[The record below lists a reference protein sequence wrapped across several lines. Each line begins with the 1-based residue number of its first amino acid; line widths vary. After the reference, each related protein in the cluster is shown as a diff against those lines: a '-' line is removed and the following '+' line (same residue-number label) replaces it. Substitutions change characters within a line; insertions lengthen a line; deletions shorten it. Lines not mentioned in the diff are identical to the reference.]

1 MSLTFFLEAPI
12 ALAPALVFL
21 FVLDQLDSFR
31 LVGLRA
37 AVSTL
42 IAGGLLAVASYF
54 INALAMDLTGAN
66 IQNYTRY
73 GAPIIEELL
82 KAAVIVY
89 LFTRARIGF
98 LIDAAIMGFAVGT
111 GFALVEN
118 LYYLYTFPEAN
129 IGVWIVRGFGTAMMH
144 GGATAIFA
152 VLAQTWTERH
162 TKFQPALYI
171 PGLAAAIVLHSLFN
185 HILANPLFA
194 TGAVLLLVPA
204 ILLVAFAKSEHRI
217 HDWLI
222 HDYVSH
228 EQLLATMNIEFAHS
242 EAGRFISEIADK
254 FQGTNAADIFAYMRL
269 HTELVLRAEKV
280 LLARE
285 AGTAERIT
293 DDDAQS
299 FRRLH
304 ELERKIGRTALMALW
319 PHLHYSRQELAELY
333 ELESRARNHRKRGD
347 RESAPD

>member
-1 MSLTFFLEAPI
+1 MSVAFLLEAPI

-21 FVLDQLDSFR
+21 FVLDRLDSFR
-31 LVGLRA
+31 LVSLRA
-37 AVSTL
+37 AVTTL
-42 IAGGLLAVASYF
+42 VAGGLLAVAGYF
-54 INALAMDLTGAN
+54 VNAAAMDLTGAG
-66 IQNYTRY
+66 IQTYTRH
-73 GAPIIEELL
+73 GAPIVEEAL

-89 LFTRARIGF
+89 LFARARIGF

-111 GFALVEN
+111 GFAFVEN

-129 IGVWIVRGFGTAMMH
+129 MGVWIVRGFGTAMMH

-162 TKFQPALYI
+162 TKFEPALYL
-171 PGLAAAIVLHSLFN
+171 PGFAAAVVLHALFN
-185 HILANPLFA
+185 HIVANPLLA

-222 HDYVSH
+222 HDYESH
-228 EQLLATMNIEFAHS
+228 EHLLAAMDVEFAHS
-242 EAGRFISEIADK
+242 EAGRFISEVADK
-254 FQGTNAADIFAYMRL
+254 FEGTDAADIFAYMRL

-280 LLARE
+280 LLDRE
-285 AGTAERIT
+285 AGTVERVT
-293 DDDAQS
+293 DDDANA

-333 ELESRARNHRKRGD
+333 ELESRARNRHRHKN
-347 RESAPD
+347 

>member
-1 MSLTFFLEAPI
+1 MSVAFLLEAPI

-21 FVLDQLDSFR
+21 FVLERLDSFR
-31 LVGLRA
+31 LVSLRT
-37 AVSTL
+37 AVITL
-42 IAGGLLAVASYF
+42 IAGGLLAVAGYF
-54 INALAMDLTGAN
+54 INASAMDLTGAG
-66 IQNYTRY
+66 IQTYTRY

-111 GFALVEN
+111 GFAFVEN

-162 TKFQPALYI
+162 TKFEPALYL
-171 PGLAAAIVLHSLFN
+171 PGLVAAIVLHSLFN
-185 HILANPLFA
+185 HLLANPLFA
-194 TGAVLLLVPA
+194 TAAVMLLVPA
-204 ILLVAFAKSEHRI
+204 ILFVAFAKSEHKI

-222 HDYVSH
+222 HDYESH

-254 FQGTNAADIFAYMRL
+254 FQGTDAADIFAYMRL
-269 HTELVLRAEKV
+269 HAELVLRAEKV

-285 AGTAERIT
+285 QGAVEHIT
-293 DDDAQS
+293 GGDADA

-304 ELERKIGRTALMALW
+304 ELERKIGRTAMMALW
-319 PHLHYSRQELAELY
+319 PHLHYSREELAELY
-333 ELESRARNHRKRGD
+333 ELESRSRTKHT
-347 RESAPD
+347 P

>member
-12 ALAPALVFL
+12 ALAPTLVFL

-31 LVGLRA
+31 LVSLRA

-54 INALAMDLTGAN
+54 INGVAMDLTGAD

-73 GAPIIEELL
+73 GAPILEEVL

-89 LFTRARIGF
+89 LFARARIGF

-111 GFALVEN
+111 GFAFVEN

-129 IGVWIVRGFGTAMMH
+129 VGTWIVRGFGTAMMH

-162 TKFQPALYI
+162 TKLQPVLYL
-171 PGLAAAIVLHSLFN
+171 PGLTAAILLHAGFN
-185 HILANPLFA
+185 HILSNPILA
-194 TGAVLLLVPA
+194 TAAVLLIVPA
-204 ILLVAFAKSEHRI
+204 ILLVAFAKSEHKI

-222 HDYVSH
+222 HDYESH
-228 EQLLATMNIEFAHS
+228 EHLLATMNVEFAHS
-242 EAGRFISEIADK
+242 EAGRFVSAVADK
-254 FQGTNAADIFAYMRL
+254 FQGTDAADIFAYMRL
-269 HTELVLRAEKV
+269 HAELVLRAEKV
-280 LLARE
+280 LLSRE
-285 AGTAERIT
+285 AGTKEAVT
-293 DDDAQS
+293 DDDAEG

-333 ELESRARNHRKRGD
+333 EFESRARNHHHRHNN
-347 RESAPD
+347 

>member
-1 MSLTFFLEAPI
+1 MPVAFLLEAPI
-12 ALAPALVFL
+12 ALAPALAFL

-31 LVGLRA
+31 LVSLRA
-37 AVSTL
+37 AVGTL

-54 INALAMDLTGAN
+54 VNALAMDITGAN
-66 IQNYTRY
+66 IQNYARY

-82 KAAVIVY
+82 KAAVIIY
-89 LFTRARIGF
+89 FFARARIGF

-111 GFALVEN
+111 GFAFVEN

-171 PGLAAAIVLHSLFN
+171 PGLAAAIVIHSLFN
-185 HILANPLFA
+185 HILSNPLLA
-194 TGAVLLLVPA
+194 TGAVLVLIPA
-204 ILLVAFAKSEHRI
+204 ILLVTFAKSEHKI

-222 HDYVSH
+222 HDYESH
-228 EQLLATMNIEFAHS
+228 EHLLATMDIEFAHS
-242 EAGRFISEIADK
+242 EAGRFVSEVADK
-254 FQGTNAADIFAYMRL
+254 FTGTDAADIFAYMRL
-269 HTELVLRAEKV
+269 HAELVLRAEKV
-280 LLARE
+280 LLGRE
-285 AGTAERIT
+285 AGTVERIT
-293 DDDAQS
+293 GDDTHA

-304 ELERKIGRTALMALW
+304 ELERKIGRTAMMALW

-333 ELESRARNHRKRGD
+333 ELESRARNRRRQKN
-347 RESAPD
+347 